1 MEIYE
6 MELEKAIQRLE
17 ANGRDKDDFSFEMSY
32 LPPDP
37 DGGGMFTVQY
47 QIVITDK
54 KTSNSLLAIGGIGSD
69 WVGYFEEA
77 LKEGHFD

>member
-1 MEIYE
+1 MEMYE
-6 MELEKAIQRLE
+6 MELEQAIKRLE

-47 QIVITDK
+47 EIRILNKKTDK
-54 KTSNSLLAIGGIGSD
+54 GLLAIGGIGSD

-77 LKEGHFD
+77 LTEGHFD